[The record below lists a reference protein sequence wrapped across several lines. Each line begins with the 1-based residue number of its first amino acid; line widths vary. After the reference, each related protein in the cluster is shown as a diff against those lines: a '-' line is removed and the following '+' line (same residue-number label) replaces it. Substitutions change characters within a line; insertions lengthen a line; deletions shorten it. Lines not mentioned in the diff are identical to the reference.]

1 MSHVINQRAINETH
15 RHVLWAIFIT
25 RDGQRY
31 AVRDHG
37 FKCNT
42 YAELDGRWVHTSN
55 LSNFLVWN
63 GEFQGH
69 DDISS
74 LIEE

>member
-1 MSHVINQRAINETH
+1 MSHVTNQKAIDATTH
-15 RHVLWAIFIT
+15 NGKWAIFIT
-25 RDGQRY
+25 RDHQRY

-37 FKCNT
+37 FRVNT
-42 YAELDGRWVHTSN
+42 YAELGGKWIHTSN

-63 GEFQGH
+63 GEFQGY